1 MRTEPVCDAYTQM
14 RSVVMGEK
22 SFRLTGAPAEA
33 VQARA
38 VYDKVRK
45 YVATT
50 PEGAE
55 IRAWLTRELIPERP
69 KEEEE
74 QEGVQE
80 AGEEGGAADG
90 GAAGGGQAEVDQDED
105 EVMEDAKKPISS
117 SSRRRTSSRA
127 SSSSSPRK
135 KGGGSA
141 AAGGASSSASASG
154 LSNSFTAAVS
164 KAEPDEGEDELDAE

>member
-1 MRTEPVCDAYTQM
+1 M

-22 SFRLTGAPAEA
+22 SFRLTGTPAEA

-69 KEEEE
+69 KDEEHDEA
-74 QEGVQE
+74 GKE
-80 AGEEGGAADG
+80 AGEEG
-90 GAAGGGQAEVDQDED
+90 AGGGGGASAEVDQDGD
-105 EVMEDAKKPISS
+105 EAMEDAKKPISS
-117 SSRRRTSSRA
+117 RRTSSRA
-127 SSSSSPRK
+127 SSSSPRK
-135 KGGGSA
+135 KGGGGGPAA
-141 AAGGASSSASASG
+141 AAGAASSSSSG
-154 LSNSFTAAVS
+154 LSHSFTAAVS
-164 KAEPDEGEDELDAE
+164 KAEPGEGEDELDEE

>member
-1 MRTEPVCDAYTQM
+1 MPRIQM

-22 SFRLTGAPAEA
+22 SFRLTGTPAEA

-55 IRAWLTRELIPERP
+55 IRAWLTKELIPERP

-74 QEGVQE
+74 EQEEAGE
-80 AGEEGGAADG
+80 GAGEEGAGA
-90 GAAGGGQAEVDQDED
+90 GQAEVDQDGD
-105 EVMEDAKKPISS
+105 EVMEDAKKPIISS
-117 SSRRRTSSRA
+117 SSSRRTSSRA
-127 SSSSSPRK
+127 SSSSSSPRK
-135 KGGGSA
+135 KGGAGGSA
-141 AAGGASSSASASG
+141 VAVAAGGASSSSG

-164 KAEPDEGEDELDAE
+164 KAEPNEGEDELDEE

>member
-1 MRTEPVCDAYTQM
+1 MPRIQM

-22 SFRLTGAPAEA
+22 SFRLTGTPAEA

-74 QEGVQE
+74 EQEGVQE
-80 AGEEGGAADG
+80 AGEESGAADG
-90 GAAGGGQAEVDQDED
+90 GAAGGGQAEVDQDGD

-117 SSRRRTSSRA
+117 SSRRTSSRA

-164 KAEPDEGEDELDAE
+164 KAEPDEGEDELDEE

>member
-1 MRTEPVCDAYTQM
+1 
-14 RSVVMGEK
+14 MGEK

-69 KEEEE
+69 KEEEHE
-74 QEGVQE
+74 EEAGEG
-80 AGEEGGAADG
+80 AGEEGAGAG
-90 GAAGGGQAEVDQDED
+90 AGGGDGGGASAEVDQDGD
-105 EVMEDAKKPISS
+105 EVMEDAKKPLISS
-117 SSRRRTSSRA
+117 RRTSSRA
-127 SSSSSPRK
+127 SSSSPRK
-135 KGGGSA
+135 KGGGGSA
-141 AAGGASSSASASG
+141 AAAAGASSSSSG

-164 KAEPDEGEDELDAE
+164 KAEPDEGEDELDEE